1 MSLPEFDA
9 VNAAAD
15 LRSPKSVEQPRR
27 YNEIVQK
34 DERPCM
40 EIVCHFQF
48 PLWQSGKFPSLHRKK
63 RKKEKEKRKERK
75 KRIFFS
81 IFEKTQAFSHLPHT
95 ADAQKLSLRTQRP
108 AWHPV
113 TSPCAELHIDGRGR
127 CCRRTEQMCNHALNV
142 HEKRTG
148 RKEVRVLHSSHV
160 RAHFQ
165 TRSVCTRVPC
175 TIDVIAGYLV

>member
-1 MSLPEFDA
+1 MPLPEFDA

-15 LRSPKSVEQPRR
+15 LRSPKSVEQQPRD
-27 YNEIVQK
+27 NEIVQK
-34 DERPCM
+34 DEHPCM
-40 EIVCHFQF
+40 ENGHFQF
-48 PLWQSGKFPSLHRKK
+48 PLRRQSGKFPSQ
-63 RKKEKEKRKERK
+63 EKMQ
-75 KRIFFS
+75 
-81 IFEKTQAFSHLPHT
+81 KTEASSHLPHT
-95 ADAQKLSLRTQRP
+95 ADAQKLSLRTPRP

-148 RKEVRVLHSSHV
+148 RKEGRVLHSSHV

-165 TRSVCTRVPC
+165 TRPVRTRVPC
-175 TIDVIAGYLV
+175 TIDVIAVYLGTVV

>member
-1 MSLPEFDA
+1 MPSMRPLTFAARSPLNSHAGIMKLYRRMSAPAWKSCATFSFPYGSPENF
-9 VNAAAD
+9 
-15 LRSPKSVEQPRR
+15 LRST
-27 YNEIVQK
+27 
-34 DERPCM
+34 
-40 EIVCHFQF
+40 
-48 PLWQSGKFPSLHRKK
+48 G
-63 RKKEKEKRKERK
+63 KKEKKKKKKEKKEK

-148 RKEVRVLHSSHV
+148 RKEGRVLHSSHV

-165 TRSVCTRVPC
+165 TRPVRTRVPC
-175 TIDVIAGYLV
+175 TIDVIAVYLGTVV